1 MTLRRSSL
9 FVSLGAALVFSFLY
23 QTEFFGAVENRIY
36 DFFLRFRPARQRI
49 ENVVFLDVDDQAISH
64 IGVFPW
70 PRSVV
75 ADGLLRLKEFG
86 AAAAIFDIEYI
97 EQSPAGIDTIYL
109 ERSLP
114 LEFNRGF
121 AEISSGVED
130 LFSAVSSGR
139 MSPSS
144 ASGIVGDINALIDFE
159 RKNLLEKAGGIA
171 LDNDEYLAQASAL
184 FGQTWATLNL
194 QRLPLEEE
202 EQAERR
208 PYAEEHFSYPVRA
221 EDGAPRNEAAD
232 VLPPLPSFMKAARG
246 AGFTNVLID
255 GDGVRRRIP
264 LVREAQGRWYL
275 QLAFAPLVEFL
286 GNPEIHLE
294 KRKLTLKNTRLP
306 GKTEIR
312 DIVIP
317 LDQGGSMFLDWPT
330 TGYAESYTH
339 LSFEALSRLEEHEFN
354 IEQYIEALLS
364 SELWFWPEP
373 EQIAGSGGL
382 SLFSAQRALAEARDL
397 LSASLNAKRRALAE
411 TSSEEFDEYISLR
424 NEAFSLVKTVLD
436 AKTGERI
443 AAAAENLAWQYPD
456 QAGLIGEEAE
466 YVSTALEYL
475 ETTAALIDNIRQQ
488 LRDTLEGKAC
498 IIGRVDT
505 GTTDIGV
512 NPFYPEYVNVG
523 THGVALDTI
532 LSETFI
538 IHLDTIW
545 SAALCFILTPLLIV
559 FLSGLSPQLRT
570 LLGFGGAAIIFG
582 GSFFFFRLKGIFFG
596 PLGPA
601 LAVVTAVIIR
611 EVIAYMGSEQEKQF
625 IRSAF
630 SRYLSPE
637 VINQLIADPSLLK
650 LGGDSRDMTA
660 VFTDIRSFS
669 TISEALGDPVKLV
682 ELLNYYLTRMSD
694 IILENGGTIDKYE
707 GDAIIAFFG
716 APIYTPEHAILAC
729 RSAVKMNKAE
739 PDINRE
745 ALAQGLI
752 TAQVMEALFKKGI
765 LPDPGDPNPLFTR
778 IGLNTGEMVVG
789 NMGTSNKMNY
799 TIMGNAV
806 NLAARLE
813 GVNKQYDT
821 AGILISEY
829 TRDKVG
835 SEFLLRSLDRVRV
848 VGINTPLRLY
858 EVMDIASEA
867 PPDLKTRIALFHEG
881 LDLFEQRDWTTSRTI
896 FEDVLRLYPQDGP
909 TKKYLN
915 RCLQFQKEAP
925 AADWDGVF
933 SLTEK

>member
-1 MTLRRSSL
+1 MTLRQSSL

-23 QTEFFGAVENRIY
+23 QTEFFGSVENRIY
-36 DFFLRFRPARQRI
+36 DFFLGFRSERQRI
-49 ENVVFLDVDDQAISH
+49 DNVVFLDVDDQAVSH

-86 AAAAIFDIEYI
+86 ANAAIFDIEYI
-97 EQSPAGIDTIYL
+97 EQSPAGIDTVYL

-121 AEISSGVED
+121 DEIGSGVED
-130 LFSAVSSGR
+130 IFNAISSGR
-139 MSPSS
+139 LSSSS
-144 ASGIVGDINALIDFE
+144 ASAYIGDLNSLIDFE
-159 RKNLLEKAGGIA
+159 RNNLLEKAGGIA
-171 LDNDEYLAQASAL
+171 RDNDEYLAQASAL
-184 FGQTWATLNL
+184 FGHTWATLNL
-194 QRLPLEEE
+194 QRLLLEEE
-202 EQAERR
+202 EQAKRR
-208 PYAEEHFSYPVRA
+208 PYAEEHFSYPIEA

-232 VLPPLPSFMKAARG
+232 VLPPLPSFMEAARG

-264 LVREAQGRWYL
+264 LVRVAGERWYL

-286 GNPEIHLE
+286 GNPELYLE
-294 KRKLTLKNTRLP
+294 KRKLTLKNAQFPGETGTRN
-306 GKTEIR
+306 
-312 DIVIP
+312 IVIP
-317 LDQGGSMFLDWPT
+317 LDQGGAMFLDWPT
-330 TGYAESYTH
+330 ATYEESYTH
-339 LSFEALSRLEEHEFN
+339 LSFEALSRLEEHESN
-354 IEQYIEALLS
+354 IEQYLEALIS

-373 EQIAGSGGL
+373 SSTTGAL
-382 SLFSAQRALAEARDL
+382 SLFKTQTALTEARNL
-397 LSASLNAKRRALAE
+397 LSDSLNAKRRALAE
-411 TSSEEFDEYISLR
+411 TSSAEFDEYIALR
-424 NEAFSLVKTVLD
+424 NEAFSLVRTVLD
-436 AKTGERI
+436 AKTAERV

-456 QAGLIGEEAE
+456 QAEFIGEETE

-488 LRDTLEGKAC
+488 LRDTLEGKVC
-498 IIGRVDT
+498 IVGRVDT

-512 NPFYPEYVNVG
+512 NPFFPEYVNVG
-523 THGVALDTI
+523 THGVVMDTI

-538 IHLDTIW
+538 THLDTIW
-545 SAALCFILTPLLIV
+545 SAVLSFILAPLLIV
-559 FLSGLSPQLRT
+559 FLSSLSPQMRT
-570 LLGFGGAAIIFG
+570 LLGFGGAAFIFG
-582 GSFFFFRLKGIFFG
+582 GSFLLFRLQGIFFG
-596 PLGPA
+596 PLGPV
-601 LAVVTAVIIR
+601 LTVVTAVIIR
-611 EVIAYMGSEQEKQF
+611 EVIAYMGSEREKQF

-630 SRYLSPE
+630 SRFLSPE
-637 VINQLIADPSLLK
+637 VIKQLIADPSLLK
-650 LGGDSRDMTA
+650 LGGDSREMTA
-660 VFTDIRSFS
+660 VFTDIRSFA
-669 TISEALGDPVKLV
+669 TISEALGDPTKLV

-694 IILENGGTIDKYE
+694 IILGNGGTIDKYE

-716 APIYTPEHAILAC
+716 APIHTPEHAILAC
-729 RSAVKMNKAE
+729 RSAVQMNKAE

-752 TAQVMEALFKKGI
+752 TPQVMEALYKKGI
-765 LPDPGDPNPLFTR
+765 LSDPNDPNPLFTR

-789 NMGTSNKMNY
+789 NMGTPNKMNY

-821 AGILISEY
+821 DGILISEY
-829 TRDKVG
+829 TQNKIG
-835 SEFLLRSLDRVRV
+835 GEFLLRSLDRVRV
-848 VGINTPLRLY
+848 VGTSTPLRLY

-881 LDLFEQRDWTTSRTI
+881 LDLFEQRDWTTSQTI
-896 FEDVLRLYPQDGP
+896 FEDILRLSPLDGP
-909 TKKYLN
+909 AKKFLG
-915 RCLQFQKEAP
+915 RCQQFQKEPP